1 MRVIRSHAAGA
12 LRRRREEA
20 PFIPPRAPLPPSV
33 PNHVT
38 PRGLRLLLE
47 ERAALEADR
56 SKPYE
61 SEEAKRR
68 AWAEIDGR
76 LELLN
81 ESLGSARVMEPPDPA
96 PDDVRFGA
104 TVTFTLLNGP
114 QAGQE
119 RTFTIVGVD
128 EASVKD
134 GRIAFT
140 APVARALVGRRKGEE
155 AEFPLG
161 TGVQRLV
168 VTAVAYA

>member
-128 EASVKD
+128 EADVRQ

-140 APVARALVGRRKGEE
+140 APLARALMGKRTGDVTTLQ
-155 AEFPLG
+155 LG
-161 TGVQRLV
+161 ADQQQLRV
-168 VTAVAYA
+168 VRIA